1 MPNVFAPFYEAMEF
15 ERAATRLFWMC
26 TGMTM
31 LLGAA
36 LQLSLG

>member
-1 MPNVFAPFYEAMEF
+1 MTDVFAPFYEAMEF
-15 ERAATRLFWMC
+15 ERAVARLFWSC
-26 TGMTM
+26 AVMTT